1 MLNSIQQYI
10 STTNATQYHS
20 EAIIK
25 EIITLLFIIF
35 NKNTTTNTT
44 ASSTTTIICMY
55 IHIIHKISILL
66 HYIMNNIIQ
75 YTSSNSNN
83 TVETLNYM
91 RIMLNNMIQC
101 IQIISE
107 NTNKLKYII
116 NSSSSST
123 SSSDSSI
130 IELNTINYYYCIIN
144 YYNIC
149 IHTNT
154 ILYSVYKYNNEKLN
168 KYIDYIYTT
177 IYNNITILLPSIEI
191 ILYELSNSSN
201 SVLQYNSSS
210 SNNNIKLN
218 FIITSIYY
226 IQKYCI
232 HNNTTTTNYNN
243 MMIINNIKNKR
254 NNLLYKWVILISE
267 ILFTILYKP
276 HSSGGKNLVFAPYF
290 AEQLLLFVCLYKN
303 NNSSNNSGGSNN
315 SIKWI
320 FNELAKVSSRILLC
334 YLFMS
339 VYTIH
344 I

>member
-1 MLNSIQQYI
+1 MLSSIVQYI

-35 NKNTTTNTT
+35 NKNTTNTT
-44 ASSTTTIICMY
+44 SSIICIY
-55 IHIIHKISILL
+55 LHIIHKISILI
-66 HYIMNNIIQ
+66 HYIINNIIQ

-107 NTNKLKYII
+107 NINKLKYTI
-116 NSSSSST
+116 NSSST
-123 SSSDSSI
+123 RSSDSSI

-177 IYNNITILLPSIEI
+177 IYNNITILLPTIEI
-191 ILYELSNSSN
+191 ILYELNNNSN
-201 SVLQYNSSS
+201 SVLQYNSNSS
-210 SNNNIKLN
+210 INNIKLN

-232 HNNTTTTNYNN
+232 HNTTTTNYNN
-243 MMIINNIKNKR
+243 MMIINNIKTKR

-303 NNSSNNSGGSNN
+303 NSSASSGGSSNN

-320 FNELAKVSSRILLC
+320 FNELAKVSNYVVVVI
-334 YLFMS
+334 YIVFML
-339 VYTIH
+339 YMYI
-344 I
+344 

>member
-1 MLNSIQQYI
+1 MLSSILQYI
-10 STTNATQYHS
+10 STTNTTQYHS

-44 ASSTTTIICMY
+44 ASSTTTIISMY
-55 IHIIHKISILL
+55 IHIIHKISILI
-66 HYIMNNIIQ
+66 HYIINNIIQ

-116 NSSSSST
+116 NSSSST

-177 IYNNITILLPSIEI
+177 IYNNITILLPTIEI
-191 ILYELSNSSN
+191 ILYELNNNSN
-201 SVLQYNSSS
+201 SVLQYNSNSS
-210 SNNNIKLN
+210 INNIKLN

-232 HNNTTTTNYNN
+232 HNTTTTNYNN
-243 MMIINNIKNKR
+243 MMIINNIKTKR

-303 NNSSNNSGGSNN
+303 NSSASSGGSSNN

-320 FNELAKVSSRILLC
+320 FNELAKVSNYVVVVI
-334 YLFMS
+334 YIVFML
-339 VYTIH
+339 YMYI
-344 I
+344 